1 MNKINQGNNR
11 RDFPDK
17 HRDPLKDRR
26 EFLRRSATAAAG
38 LGFLSLGLQAQP
50 LLTGRSPV
58 ATLPLLDQP
67 GTHNMLVVGEQ
78 TVYLSHLPMFAGFN
92 RRRTDF
98 VSPHRYQVIL
108 EATFTDGTNNLTD
121 VYTADRKSHATEKMY
136 SINPA
141 LFVLPDLDPKGKALK
156 TFRGNT
162 VYRGHLERENTP
174 IIGFLEPPP
183 SDPPEG
189 GVFDVNV
196 RKVVHF
202 HKFVP
207 GAPKPA
213 QLQYILFGK
222 GPETFLA
229 HFIAQPPDFDQIIS
243 AKVIG
248 PMFSDDELSNGIK
261 VSFPGTA
268 NTAKTRIKEKQ
279 KASGLVQPSGTGG
292 AKPVQVEVVKE
303 FYFEEG
309 ELRVPANFNPTAEEK
324 NSGFL
329 E

>member
-121 VYTADRKSHATEKMY
+121 VYTADRKSH
-136 SINPA
+136 
-141 LFVLPDLDPKGKALK
+141 DG
-156 TFRGNT
+156 
-162 VYRGHLERENTP
+162 EN
-174 IIGFLEPPP
+174 
-183 SDPPEG
+183 
-189 GVFDVNV
+189 VFD
-196 RKVVHF
+196 
-202 HKFVP
+202 
-207 GAPKPA
+207 
-213 QLQYILFGK
+213 
-222 GPETFLA
+222 
-229 HFIAQPPDFDQIIS
+229 
-243 AKVIG
+243 
-248 PMFSDDELSNGIK
+248 
-261 VSFPGTA
+261 
-268 NTAKTRIKEKQ
+268 
-279 KASGLVQPSGTGG
+279 
-292 AKPVQVEVVKE
+292 
-303 FYFEEG
+303 
-309 ELRVPANFNPTAEEK
+309 
-324 NSGFL
+324 
-329 E
+329 

>member
-1 MNKINQGNNR
+1 MNKMNQGNNR
-11 RDFPDK
+11 R
-17 HRDPLKDRR
+17 
-26 EFLRRSATAAAG
+26 EFLERSATAAAG
-38 LGFLSLGLQAQP
+38 LGCLSLGLKAQP
-50 LLTGRSPV
+50 LVMTRP
-58 ATLPLLDQP
+58 PQDKP

-78 TVYLSHLPMFAGFN
+78 TVYLSHLPMFDGFN
-92 RRRTDF
+92 EDKTDF
-98 VSPHRYQVIL
+98 ISPHRYQVIL
-108 EATFTDGTNNLTD
+108 EATFTDGNNNLTE
-121 VYTADRKSHATEKMY
+121 VYTADRKSHPTEKMY
-136 SINPA
+136 TINPA
-141 LFVLPDLDPKGKALK
+141 LFVLPDLDPKGKALR

-162 VYRGHLERENTP
+162 VFRGHLERKNEP
-174 IIGFLEPPP
+174 IIGFKLPN
-183 SDPPEG
+183 DPPEG

-207 GAPKPA
+207 GAAKPT

-243 AKVIG
+243 VKVTSG
-248 PMFSDDELSNGIK
+248 QFSDEELSNGIK

-268 NTAKTRIKEKQ
+268 NAAKTRIKEKQ
-279 KASGLVQPSGTGG
+279 KASGLFQIPGSSDS
-292 AKPVQVEVVKE
+292 KPVQVEVVKE

-309 ELRVPANFNPTAEEK
+309 ELRVPATFSRTAEEK
-324 NSGFL
+324 KSGFL